1 MVEFA
6 LVPVRTALLSI
17 DLQTASSTDRRGGTA
32 VLQRMNRVAAACR
45 TAGILVVVVRHALPS
60 DADPGV
66 LDEIFPGVLGLLDR
80 ESATAA
86 LHAGLEVDE
95 RDVLLEKPHFGAFH
109 GTDLEASC
117 GSAASTP

>member
-1 MVEFA
+1 M
-6 LVPVRTALLSI
+6 LNI
-17 DLQTASSTDRRGGTA
+17 DIQNGFVDGSGEAGTA
-32 VLQRMNRVAAACR
+32 VLHRMNRVAAACR

-86 LHAGLEVDE
+86 LHAGLEVDD
-95 RDVLLEKPHFGAFH
+95 RDLLLEKPHFGAFH
-109 GTDLEASC
+109 GTDLRLGC